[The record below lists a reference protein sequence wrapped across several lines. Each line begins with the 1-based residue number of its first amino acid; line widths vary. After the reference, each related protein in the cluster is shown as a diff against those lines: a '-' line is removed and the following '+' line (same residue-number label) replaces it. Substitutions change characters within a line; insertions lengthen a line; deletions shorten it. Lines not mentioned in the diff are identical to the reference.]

1 MRITRSLRSL
11 GCHSAARP
19 VARVLFVILGEAM
32 LTDREKKQFRRLVL
46 TSIDLEQASSWGHYI
61 LENNL
66 WDESVSSNKDL
77 ARGVQTAMIVAYIR
91 PFSGNNKT
99 EDTLHRP
106 MLPLK
111 SVLTDEQWKLHKCI
125 HNRRNTV
132 FAHSDS
138 DVRDLEISVSNI
150 NGQKFVLPISNNPY
164 VMRNEGELR
173 DFLDLVET
181 VSGAVSDRIIELQE
195 KLSSNDK
202 F

>member
-1 MRITRSLRSL
+1 MI
-11 GCHSAARP
+11 C
-19 VARVLFVILGEAM
+19 VINGEAM

-46 TSIDLEQASSWGHYI
+46 TSIDLEQASSWGRYI

-66 WDESVSSNKDL
+66 WDESVRSNKDL
-77 ARGVQTAMIVAYIR
+77 ARGLQTAMIVAYIR

-99 EDTLHRP
+99 KDTLHRP

-111 SVLTDEQWKLHKCI
+111 SVLTDKQWNLHKCI
-125 HNRRNTV
+125 HNKRNTV

-138 DVRDLEISVSNI
+138 EVRDLDISVSDI
-150 NGQKFVLPISNNPY
+150 NGQKSALPISNNPY
-164 VMRNEGELR
+164 VMRNEGEIR
-173 DFLDLVET
+173 DFLNLVET
-181 VSGAVSDRIIELQE
+181 VSGVVSDRIIELQE

>member
-1 MRITRSLRSL
+1 MPGVHKALLSTNFPLRFKF
-11 GCHSAARP
+11 AAERG
-19 VARVLFVILGEAM
+19 VIHGEAM
-32 LTDREKKQFRRLVL
+32 LTEREKKQFRRLIL

-66 WDESVSSNKDL
+66 WDETKSSNKDL
-77 ARGVQTAMIVAYIR
+77 ARGLQTAMIVAYIR

-99 EDTLHRP
+99 EDTLHKP

-111 SVLTDEQWKLHKCI
+111 NILTDEQWNLHKCI
-125 HNRRNTV
+125 HKKRNTV

-138 DVRDLEISVSNI
+138 DVRDLEISVSDI
-150 NGQKFVLPISNNPY
+150 NGQKFALPISHNPY
-164 VMRNEGELR
+164 VMRNQSELR

-181 VSGAVSDRIIELQE
+181 VRGVVSDRIIELQE
-195 KLSSNDK
+195 KLSSNDG